1 MVSSCGGRGS
11 SVQVAAPLQYGI
23 SDCREKLT
31 QSQQQRLGGRHLEG
45 RPIAGEQPIFQD
57 AGFVRADRLPERIGY
72 GALEPSIVL
81 HWNEVRVIGP
91 EPGQHV
97 GMNVAVEVVH
107 QERAEDRN
115 VNLLG
120 QLIEQVLQV
129 HAGGDVPA
137 LPQDIDHFSPHA
149 HFGVAPSSARLS
161 DDVGEDA
168 WEYRRIRHAVPHEAG
183 QEFLGVNHHQLAAFL
198 CRLHIDALGLEAWA
212 EGIPVGERR
221 HQYDALSVRE
231 TSAGKPADGAA
242 EKILVLIELHDVIAG
257 GGVRH
262 HSIPGLTFPHP
273 VRFMVKVTV
282 HGNCLRSKNG
292 SAGRAGPYHT
302 RRTANAGPPQYPWGG
317 ANSLSIILW
326 CRSASGIRSRVRSA
340 NYNSSVHPPRLFRTP
355 TPTDA
360 KVWPIPSS
368 N

>member
-1 MVSSCGGRGS
+1 MASSSGGRGS
-11 SVQVAAPLQYGI
+11 SVQLAAPVQHGI
-23 SDCREKLT
+23 SNCREKLT
-31 QSQQQRLGGRHLEG
+31 QCQQQRLGGRHLEG
-45 RPIAGEQPIFQD
+45 RPVAGEQPTFKD
-57 AGFVRADRLPERIGY
+57 AGFVRADRLLERIGY
-72 GALEPSIVL
+72 GALQPSIVL
-81 HWNEVRVIGP
+81 HWNKVRVIRP

-120 QLIEQVLQV
+120 KLIEQVLEV

-137 LPQDIDHFSPHA
+137 LPQDIDHFSPHP

-168 WEYRRIRHAVPHEAG
+168 WEYSRIRHAVPHEAG
-183 QEFLGVNHHQLAAFL
+183 QEFLGVNHHQLSAFL

-292 SAGRAGPYHT
+292 PAGRAGPYHT
-302 RRTANAGPPQYPWGG
+302 RRTANAGLPQYPWGD
-317 ANSLSIILW
+317 ATSLSIILW
-326 CRSASGIRSRVRSA
+326 CRCARRGTPPSIRPGSSGLL
-340 NYNSSVHPPRLFRTP
+340 P
-355 TPTDA
+355 PTDGN
-360 KVWPIPSS
+360 VSPIPSY
-368 N
+368 NRFALHGLV